1 VITCRVYWQ
10 GAPANV
16 ASGVLI
22 RNQPGDYAESDTTDL
37 PIAALA
43 LGLMLGGG
51 FTAAPP
57 SGICAA
63 HGLEPHPP
71 AGRMRHTSGVRLR
84 SAAR

>member
-1 VITCRVYWQ
+1 MITLPCLLAGCTGKRRI
-10 GAPANV
+10 GM
-16 ASGVLI
+16 LI
-22 RNQPGDYAESDTTDL
+22 RNQPGDYAESDTADL

-43 LGLMLGGG
+43 VGLMLGGC